1 MCACFSEKSVV
12 LRIKLYSQPQPM
24 PQPNY
29 EFVLQAK
36 FPRNMEKKS
45 QAFGLKV
52 EEKNYKTIFLRE
64 QTAWKYSYCKLTIIY
79 IHFFSSSVS
88 RVTDCSIIS
97 SRHIYWAR
105 IILIL
110 YSISNFAN
118 ESKSVWQLW
127 DRRNFGF
134 EWVSETNL
142 VSGRD

>member
-64 QTAWKYSYCKLTIIY
+64 QTA
-79 IHFFSSSVS
+79 
-88 RVTDCSIIS
+88 
-97 SRHIYWAR
+97 
-105 IILIL
+105 
-110 YSISNFAN
+110 
-118 ESKSVWQLW
+118 
-127 DRRNFGF
+127 
-134 EWVSETNL
+134 
-142 VSGRD
+142 